1 MMTIM
6 MVSGAIIIGALI
18 GYEIGNIKGFT
29 NGYEVGKKASQDFN
43 ME

>member
-6 MVSGAIIIGALI
+6 MVSGAMILGALI

-29 NGYEVGKKASQDFN
+29 DGYEVGKKTSQNFS